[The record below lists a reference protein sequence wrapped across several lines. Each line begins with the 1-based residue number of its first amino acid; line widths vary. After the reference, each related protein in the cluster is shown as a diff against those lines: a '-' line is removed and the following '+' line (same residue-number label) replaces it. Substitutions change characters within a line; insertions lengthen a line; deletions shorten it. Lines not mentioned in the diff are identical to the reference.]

1 MTPIV
6 EVRAL
11 HKRFGELEVLKGID
25 LVVNEGD
32 VVSIIG
38 ASGSGKTTLLR
49 CLNLLEE
56 FHQGEVRIGGESIG
70 YRQRNGQRVRAS
82 EREIAGQRAMTGMVF
97 QAFNL
102 FPHMSALDNVTLGL
116 TRVRGM
122 SRRQAVELADH
133 WLERVGML
141 ERRDHR
147 PAQLSGGQ
155 QQRVAIARAI
165 AMNPRVMLFD
175 EATSALDPERVGE
188 VLETIR
194 SLAQEGMTMVLVTH
208 EMRFARDVSDK
219 VVFMDGGRIAEQG
232 PPATLFSTP
241 ESPRLQAFLKTS
253 SL

>member
-1 MTPIV
+1 M
-6 EVRAL
+6 
-11 HKRFGELEVLKGID
+11 
-25 LVVNEGD
+25 
-32 VVSIIG
+32 
-38 ASGSGKTTLLR
+38 
-49 CLNLLEE
+49 
-56 FHQGEVRIGGESIG
+56 RIGGESIG

-122 SRRQAVELADH
+122 PRRQAVELADH

-219 VVFMDGGRIAEQG
+219 VVFMDSGRIAEQG